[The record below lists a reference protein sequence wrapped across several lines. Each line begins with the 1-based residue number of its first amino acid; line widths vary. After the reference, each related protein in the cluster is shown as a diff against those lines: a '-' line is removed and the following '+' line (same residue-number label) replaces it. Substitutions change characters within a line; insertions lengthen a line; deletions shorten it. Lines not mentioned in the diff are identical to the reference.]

1 VNLTGWSRFELPRSG
16 PVWMRRLREAARGRF
31 EELGFPT
38 SRVEEWKYT
47 NVAPIARTAFQ
58 PAAEVPSGE
67 LAEKLAGMRFADL
80 GAPRV
85 VVVNGRYSAELSS
98 ADGLPEGVQVSSLSK
113 ALETEPESLQPHLAR
128 CAPYENH
135 AFIALNT
142 ALLEDGVLVR
152 IAHRRVLNSPL
163 YLLHVTGVNGSAVAW
178 HPRTLVLAGRDSQAR
193 IIEGYLGLEEG
204 VCFSNAVTEAV
215 LGEGAVLDYTK
226 LEVETD
232 QAFHF
237 GALHVWQGRASSLHS
252 HSLALGGRLVR
263 NEIGVVLA
271 GEGAEATLNGLYLVT
286 GERHI
291 DNYTTLD
298 HAQPHCPSRE
308 LYKGILDGKAH
319 AVFHG
324 RIIVR
329 PEAQKTD
336 AIQRNKNLLLS
347 AEAVINTKPQLEIY
361 ADDVRC
367 THGATVGQVD
377 PEAVFYLRSR
387 GIAAEQARSLLTQA
401 FASEILERLQFEPLR
416 RRLRETLACWLGPAR
431 RP

>member
-1 VNLTGWSRFELPRSG
+1 MNLTGWSRVEPPRSG
-16 PVWMRRLREAARGRF
+16 PGWMRRLREAARGRF
-31 EELGFPT
+31 EEVGFPT
-38 SRVEEWKYT
+38 TRAEEWKYT
-47 NVAPIARTAFQ
+47 NVAPIARTVFQ
-58 PAAEVPSGE
+58 PAAEVPADQVG
-67 LAEKLAGMRFADL
+67 EKLAGARFADL
-80 GAPRV
+80 RAPRV
-85 VVVNGRYSAELSS
+85 VVVNGRYSAELSNV
-98 ADGLPEGVQVSSLSK
+98 DGLPEGVRVSSLAQ

-128 CAPYENH
+128 CAGYDNH
-135 AFIALNT
+135 VFIALNT
-142 ALLEDGVLVR
+142 AMLEDGVFVR
-152 IAHRRVLNSPL
+152 IANRRVLDCPL
-163 YLLHVTGVNGSAVAW
+163 YLLHVTGVNGSAVAS
-178 HPRTLVLAGRDSQAR
+178 HPRTLVVADRDSQAR

-226 LEVETD
+226 LEVERD

-237 GALHVWQGRASSLHS
+237 GALHVRQARSSSFHS

-271 GEGAEATLNGLYLVT
+271 GEGAEATLNGLYLAT

-377 PEAVFYLRSR
+377 PEGVFYLRSR
-387 GIAAEQARSLLTQA
+387 GIAAEEARSLLTQA
-401 FASEILERLQFEPLR
+401 FASEMLERLQFEPLR
-416 RRLRETLACWLGPAR
+416 SRVREMLSAWLSPRR